1 MISIALLMGMQ
12 FISLLVI
19 AIGTLVI
26 IEMNL
31 LEERSKE
38 EPF

>member
-38 EPF
+38 EPC